1 MSGRFQPQKDI
12 NRLKSNIQRLRHII
26 DLSERL
32 YDINID
38 KQTKLDEA
46 VAKGE
51 ISDGEYLISSNEHL
65 EKIREIEETIKQST
79 RNLKTA
85 LIAHKKAIQE
95 KAWGG
100 EDSDSD

>member
-12 NRLKSNIQRLRHII
+12 NRLKPHIQNLRKII

-38 KQTKLDEA
+38 KQTELDEA

-51 ISDGEYLISSNEHL
+51 ITDGEYLISSNRNL
-65 EKIREIEETIKQST
+65 AKIREIEEAIKKST
-79 RNLKTA
+79 RDLKTA
-85 LIAHKKAIQE
+85 LLEHKAAVRAKE
-95 KAWGG
+95 RFG

>member
-12 NRLKSNIQRLRHII
+12 NRLKGFIQLLRQNI
-26 DLSERL
+26 DLSE
-32 YDINID
+32 NIFD
-38 KQTKLDEA
+38 DYVDLQSELDED

-51 ISDGEYLISSNEHL
+51 ITDGEYLIKSNMNL
-65 EKIREIEETIKQST
+65 AKIRELEECIKQSS
-79 RNLKTA
+79 RKLKSA
-85 LIAHKKAIQE
+85 LLEHKKAVRA